1 MRTNEIVYKFNEED
15 FLERFSVFR
24 ASCGDMWKNPIV
36 DFLKNCEGAESI
48 AYENGRSCY
57 ILVNRDME
65 DDFQDQAL
73 DFSCTLE
80 LVPEVSERLAAQL
93 LLNSLTADEPE
104 KIWNLTGRC
113 YIPHLESATKHS
125 FPVLDIYIDTENRMQ
140 LRIRTFSKFY
150 DLLEYYKV
158 KNPKRAGKISRYP
171 RFKKTMFGLQRSD
184 DGDYILLHD
193 IDALNEKK
201 SRLNFLS
208 LKEADYEETKMYD
221 LYYIMSELHNKY
233 GDLIHLSYKEV
244 SVSKA
249 MIRDN
254 KDKTAEAETLSGILM
269 EKEINLVNQTD
280 DQEEFD
286 ALYGCF
292 TEHTH
297 ELIEKN
303 IKSREIHHLP
313 IIRSEDIRKNALNI
327 CMVHEKSW
335 YGNMKDCYVKN
346 PDIPVQHITV
356 ETIRNCKD
364 SKELLPATTK
374 SLFDV
379 LIKNDIQNEQMSLFH
394 WNSLNLLEPVSF
406 CVEVEP
412 ELYGSVTISPN
423 GSLKFHI
430 GKTDMAARY
439 LQMDSSYKIVMVK
452 GSDINIIQDT
462 DFFTIPDLNEIFTQM
477 NYVPKKKSISRSR
490 ENIERVIP
498 DIVDIRSWEKN
509 GDMYY
514 IVGNNSYGTDGKF
527 PKATPVRKVSPRPG
541 SELFF
546 GELLPTLAM
555 PYVRNKLYTVYPFP
569 VKYIREYYE
578 WKKDFV

>member
-57 ILVNRDME
+57 ILVDRDME

-221 LYYIMSELHNKY
+221 LY
-233 GDLIHLSYKEV
+233 
-244 SVSKA
+244 
-249 MIRDN
+249 
-254 KDKTAEAETLSGILM
+254 
-269 EKEINLVNQTD
+269 
-280 DQEEFD
+280 
-286 ALYGCF
+286 
-292 TEHTH
+292 
-297 ELIEKN
+297 
-303 IKSREIHHLP
+303 
-313 IIRSEDIRKNALNI
+313 
-327 CMVHEKSW
+327 
-335 YGNMKDCYVKN
+335 
-346 PDIPVQHITV
+346 
-356 ETIRNCKD
+356 
-364 SKELLPATTK
+364 
-374 SLFDV
+374 
-379 LIKNDIQNEQMSLFH
+379 
-394 WNSLNLLEPVSF
+394 
-406 CVEVEP
+406 
-412 ELYGSVTISPN
+412 
-423 GSLKFHI
+423 
-430 GKTDMAARY
+430 
-439 LQMDSSYKIVMVK
+439 
-452 GSDINIIQDT
+452 
-462 DFFTIPDLNEIFTQM
+462 
-477 NYVPKKKSISRSR
+477 
-490 ENIERVIP
+490 
-498 DIVDIRSWEKN
+498 
-509 GDMYY
+509 
-514 IVGNNSYGTDGKF
+514 
-527 PKATPVRKVSPRPG
+527 
-541 SELFF
+541 
-546 GELLPTLAM
+546 
-555 PYVRNKLYTVYPFP
+555 
-569 VKYIREYYE
+569 
-578 WKKDFV
+578 